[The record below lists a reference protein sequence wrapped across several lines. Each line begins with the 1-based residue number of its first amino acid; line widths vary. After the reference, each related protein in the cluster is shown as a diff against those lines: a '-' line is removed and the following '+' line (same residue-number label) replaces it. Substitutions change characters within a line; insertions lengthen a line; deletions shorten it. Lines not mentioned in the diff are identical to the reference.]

1 MFVLVLLFAGTLAVG
16 SPVSGSADVSENV
29 PCVQNDT
36 CTLYPS
42 GCDGKDKLCCYY
54 GFSMNCFCCF
64 STTTIDVTVTSFTN
78 FRTTTIEHNLSTT
91 IQTTSSTLEVE
102 TSTVPSYTSSTVKVT
117 TDYVT
122 KAVTVEAPSS
132 VVIYVVCSLSAIVC
146 MFLLVLTVVLWQE
159 PVWRMRFLFFFC
171 SCLVKQQQRNRNGS
185 ALSHGFLNCVE
196 NWLNDLSNQMDRTSD
211 RSSVQTEIT
220 EVNQTND
227 ALAEPEPTISESSAS
242 ESHFERF
249 PDAIEIEY

>member
-16 SPVSGSADVSENV
+16 SPVSGAADVSENV

-36 CTLYPS
+36 CTLYSS

-64 STTTIDVTVTSFTN
+64 STTTIDVTVTSSTQSD
-78 FRTTTIEHNLSTT
+78 TTTFEHISTT
-91 IQTTSSTLEVE
+91 IQTTSSTSKVE
-102 TSTVPSYTSSTVKVT
+102 SSTVPSYTSSTVKVT

-146 MFLLVLTVVLWQE
+146 MILLVLTVVLWQE
-159 PVWRMRFLFFFC
+159 PAWRMRFLYFFC
-171 SCLVKQQQRNRNGS
+171 SCIVKQQRNRNGS
-185 ALSHGFLNCVE
+185 AQSSRFLICVE
-196 NWLNDLSNQMDRTSD
+196 NWLNDLSNNMDRTSD

-227 ALAEPEPTISESSAS
+227 ALAEPNEPTSESSAS

>member
-1 MFVLVLLFAGTLAVG
+1 MFVLVLIFAGTLAVG
-16 SPVSGSADVSENV
+16 SPVSGAADVSENV

-64 STTTIDVTVTSFTN
+64 STTISVTVTSSTKSQ
-78 FRTTTIEHNLSTT
+78 TTTIFEHNTSTT
-91 IQTTSSTLEVE
+91 IQTTSSTQVE

-122 KAVTVEAPSS
+122 KMVTVEAPSS

-146 MFLLVLTVVLWQE
+146 MILLVLTVILWRE
-159 PVWRMRFLFFFC
+159 PAWRMRFLYFFC
-171 SCLVKQQQRNRNGS
+171 SCLVKQHQRNRNGS
-185 ALSHGFLNCVE
+185 AQSSWFLNRVE
-196 NWLNDLSNQMDRTSD
+196 YWLNNLSNQMDRTSD

-220 EVNQTND
+220 EVNQNND
-227 ALAEPEPTISESSAS
+227 ALAEPNEPTSSESSAS

-249 PDAIEIEY
+249 PDAIEMQY